1 MNLKTQLYIDTS
13 GSPFNEPIFSK
24 VDFFDFEEIE
34 LTSTIQNVR
43 DISKINTDF
52 SQQFNLPASN
62 KNNIIFKH
70 YYNTNVDDGFD
81 ARIKQ
86 RAEIRINGLPFKSG
100 YISLTKAQIEDGQ
113 PKSYSVIFYGSLT
126 NLGSTVGDAML
137 SDLSDLDKYSHDY
150 NIDNVFGGFNLGIGL
165 NGNTVGVSNNR
176 DIIYPSISATD
187 KWYYDTHNVSHPV
200 DFNQGLS
207 VNLYCPQAHAGNY
220 GINWIT
226 LKPAIKAKHIIS
238 AISAKYQSID
248 FSDDFFGTNEFNDL
262 YLLLHN
268 NKGILSPTSD
278 DTSDKAKTYRVG
290 TSVLDSDFSLSSAGA
305 SAEQRPMETRMENA
319 VPNQKR
325 VIQYHVTA
333 VISSTV
339 KAGGGTDPKFNVE
352 ILDGNTVLSRWQD
365 ITTQRSF
372 THVLCSENSKTW
384 NDIQVKVSSVA
395 NELATYELDLELK
408 RYRYKLSNNTV
419 EYMCDVSNFA
429 GTPVTEYGSY
439 GTSPSGT
446 QTMTTEIQITKNI
459 PKMKIVDF
467 LKGVFK
473 AFNLTAYVND
483 SGITVV
489 EPLSSFYD
497 NGSNIDITKM
507 INSKDLT
514 VKRMPLFKNIEF
526 KYKEPKTFGLL
537 RNNQISQ
544 SDYGNLSYQTNAD
557 GSNYNLSFDG
567 KDYKINLPF
576 EKIYYERL
584 SDEQDTLDRTS
595 FSNGWLVNDDQS
607 PVLTSPVLFFN
618 MVQAVDI
625 NEYQFG
631 FLGKTLISQYNRAS
645 NTNAI
650 QYYNSTSG
658 SWYTSPATKSL
669 NFNTEFD
676 EFTSQEASLGLF
688 RKYYEDYVTTIFN
701 SSTRV
706 FELEMKADLKFLL
719 RYKLNDTLTIK
730 GDEYLINNIRTNLTT
745 GMTKLELILKFFT
758 SVPVDTTGAT
768 LTAPVL
774 SASVLTND
782 YVGLNWTENPADQIL
797 KGYRVYIDYLS
808 GGGFVLLE
816 QLLLENMYLARGLS
830 QNTSYDF
837 RVTAYDSQGNESP
850 PSNVV
855 TTTTSDK
862 DTTPPTSPTGLG
874 VNAISGLGLSL
885 AWLASTDDVGVDG
898 YEVYVDDVL
907 YSTVSVLYE
916 VISGLTSGQTYDI
929 GVLAYD
935 NAGNKS
941 TQTIITVNFKF

>member
-1 MNLKTQLYIDTS
+1 MKLKPQLYIDTS
-13 GSPFNEPIFSK
+13 GSPFGVATFERI
-24 VDFFDFEEIE
+24 DFFGFESIE
-34 LTSTIQNVR
+34 LNSTVQDVR
-43 DISKINTDF
+43 DISKIFTDYSQSF
-52 SQQFNLPASN
+52 SVPASS
-62 KNNIIFKH
+62 KNNKIFKH
-70 YYNTNVDDGFD
+70 YYNTMLDNGFD

-86 RAEIRINGLPFKSG
+86 RAEIYLNGMIFKVG
-100 YISLTKAQIEDGQ
+100 YIRLSNAILKGGR
-113 PKSYSVIFYGSLT
+113 PHSYKITFFGALSTLSNV
-126 NLGSTVGDAML
+126 LGKDKV
-137 SDLSDLDKYSHDY
+137 SDLTALDAYNHDY
-150 NIDNVFGGFNLGIGL
+150 NQ
-165 NGNTVGVSNNR
+165 NTVYNGFTTGLGLVGASMATSTNR
-176 DIIYPSISATD
+176 DIIYPAISSDAH
-187 KWYYDTHNVSHPV
+187 WYYDSTASTSPV
-200 DFNQGLS
+200 TYNQGVS
-207 VNLYCPQAHAGNY
+207 RNLYNSGAASTY
-220 GINWIT
+220 GISYID
-226 LKPAIKAKHIIS
+226 LKPAIKVSNIID
-238 AISAKYQSID
+238 AISDKYASLN
-248 FSDDFFGTNEFNDL
+248 FSGDFFGTNEFNDL

-631 FLGKTLISQYNRAS
+631 FLGNTYIS
-645 NTNAI
+645 I
-650 QYYNSTSG
+650 Q
-658 SWYTSPATKSL
+658 
-669 NFNTEFD
+669 
-676 EFTSQEASLGLF
+676 
-688 RKYYEDYVTTIFN
+688 
-701 SSTRV
+701 
-706 FELEMKADLKFLL
+706 
-719 RYKLNDTLTIK
+719 
-730 GDEYLINNIRTNLTT
+730 
-745 GMTKLELILKFFT
+745 
-758 SVPVDTTGAT
+758 
-768 LTAPVL
+768 
-774 SASVLTND
+774 
-782 YVGLNWTENPADQIL
+782 
-797 KGYRVYIDYLS
+797 
-808 GGGFVLLE
+808 
-816 QLLLENMYLARGLS
+816 
-830 QNTSYDF
+830 
-837 RVTAYDSQGNESP
+837 
-850 PSNVV
+850 
-855 TTTTSDK
+855 
-862 DTTPPTSPTGLG
+862 
-874 VNAISGLGLSL
+874 
-885 AWLASTDDVGVDG
+885 
-898 YEVYVDDVL
+898 
-907 YSTVSVLYE
+907 
-916 VISGLTSGQTYDI
+916 
-929 GVLAYD
+929 
-935 NAGNKS
+935 
-941 TQTIITVNFKF
+941 